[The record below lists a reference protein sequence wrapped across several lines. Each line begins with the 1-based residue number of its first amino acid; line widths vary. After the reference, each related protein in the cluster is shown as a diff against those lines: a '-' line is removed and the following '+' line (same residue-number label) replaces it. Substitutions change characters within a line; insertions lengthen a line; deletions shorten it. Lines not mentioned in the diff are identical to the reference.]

1 MINENEFLEIDDD
14 INKDI
19 KVIEKEYRQKSV
31 YILHYPNGDD
41 IKVSYGLLKG
51 IIDKKDIIHYCNTE
65 KGSSG
70 SPIISLKNNKVIGIH
85 IGSPQKEKFQFNN
98 GIFIKEVLKILYK
111 DIKNEN
117 KINNKISNEK
127 NKDIKGK
134 LIYGKLNE
142 IKLKIKI
149 EEKDIN
155 NKIYFLDNTK
165 GNYWINGKIEEHH
178 HDDLKELN
186 ELNTE
191 IFINKQKFKYEKYF
205 EPKKIG
211 IYHIIIKL

>member
-1 MINENEFLEIDDD
+1 MIKIEITRNNDTIPNDIILNNKRKVYQYEEMDAILIEINPKVDKINENEFLEIDDD

-51 IIDKKDIIHYCNTE
+51 IIDNKEIIHYCSTQ

-85 IGSPQKEKFQFNN
+85 IGSPQNEKFQFNN
-98 GIFIKEVLKILYK
+98 GIFIKEVFKILYE

-127 NKDIKGK
+127 NKKYKRDIK
-134 LIYGKLNE
+134 L
-142 IKLKIKI
+142 
-149 EEKDIN
+149 
-155 NKIYFLDNTK
+155 
-165 GNYWINGKIEEHH
+165 
-178 HDDLKELN
+178 
-186 ELNTE
+186 
-191 IFINKQKFKYEKYF
+191 
-205 EPKKIG
+205 
-211 IYHIIIKL
+211 